1 MANQDNQPNNTGTEG
16 HEPGNNNN
24 NDNSNNENLLSGKLY
39 DKQDIM
45 ELFKIGAR
53 TVYEWRNNNEL
64 PFIKIGGKY
73 FYPEKLLEKKLN
85 EKRKDN
91 GKG

>member
-1 MANQDNQPNNTGTEG
+1 MADQDNQPGNTGADGQEP
-16 HEPGNNNN
+16 PGNNNN
-24 NDNSNNENLLSGKLY
+24 NDSNNENLLSGRMF

-53 TVYEWRNNNEL
+53 TVYEWRTSNEL
-64 PFIKIGGKY
+64 PFIKVGGKY

-85 EKRKDN
+85 EKRKGN